1 VSEPALRE
9 NVLEVQRLDDL
20 LARKAKLPPPSG
32 RSPAQRGGGGGADEN
47 GAAAASPERQ
57 AAAATALARKA
68 SKTAFERAAQDDARA
83 EALLAAAGLAGDN
96 GGDAAS
102 TVSGGSSFE
111 PYPMREEYD
120 AVSDAVDAKL
130 RELYGAHGAPPRP
143 NAPHRLA
150 REMRRRA
157 GPPSHLLTPD
167 GLQLGGPTLEQ
178 AREFLHPRVVTL
190 HADTSEYLDA
200 TREERAAAER
210 LTEVRERLD
219 ALRATPSDA
228 PFATEA
234 EAQQLAE
241 LLASVRAAAE
251 ERAKEQQ
258 QAAK

>member
-1 VSEPALRE
+1 
-9 NVLEVQRLDDL
+9 
-20 LARKAKLPPPSG
+20 
-32 RSPAQRGGGGGADEN
+32 
-47 GAAAASPERQ
+47 
-57 AAAATALARKA
+57 
-68 SKTAFERAAQDDARA
+68 
-83 EALLAAAGLAGDN
+83 
-96 GGDAAS
+96 
-102 TVSGGSSFE
+102 
-111 PYPMREEYD
+111 
-120 AVSDAVDAKL
+120 
-130 RELYGAHGAPPRP
+130 
-143 NAPHRLA
+143 
-150 REMRRRA
+150 MRRRA

-241 LLASVRAAAE
+241 LLASVRTAAE

>member
-1 VSEPALRE
+1 MSEPALRE

-32 RSPAQRGGGGGADEN
+32 RSPAPRGGGADEN
-47 GAAAASPERQ
+47 GAAAPSPERQ

-150 REMRRRA
+150 RDMRRRA